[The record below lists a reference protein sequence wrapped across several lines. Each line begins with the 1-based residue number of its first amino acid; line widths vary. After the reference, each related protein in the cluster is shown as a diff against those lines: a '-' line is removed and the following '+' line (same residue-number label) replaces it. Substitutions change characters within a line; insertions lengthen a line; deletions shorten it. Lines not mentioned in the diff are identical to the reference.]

1 MKNETISKPPGALP
15 PTEKEPGPLR
25 LIATLGVTGFFSGLF
40 LVGVYLYTLPLI
52 ESNQQQA
59 LEKAVYLVLPGS
71 VRFEALVLDAGK
83 LVAAPSSSKASKGI
97 YAGYAEDGRRVGF
110 AIPAQEPGYQDVI
123 VGLIGYDPV
132 RQLVIGF
139 EVLESKET
147 PGLGD
152 KIIKDQRFRESFL
165 ALATVP
171 PPVAVKPGEKRAPN
185 EVEAI
190 TGATI
195 SSKAVLRMVA
205 KALEEWSP
213 PIADYQTDE

>member
-1 MKNETISKPPGALP
+1 MKNETISKPPGTLP
-15 PTEKEPGPLR
+15 TPDQEPGPLR
-25 LIATLGVTGFFSGLF
+25 LIATLGVAGFFSGLL

-52 ESNQQQA
+52 EGNRQQA
-59 LEKAVYLVLPGS
+59 LEKAIYLVLPGS
-71 VRFEALVLDAGK
+71 VRFEALLLDGGK
-83 LVAAPSSSKASKGI
+83 LAAAPPNAKVSKGI
-97 YAGYAEDGRRVGF
+97 YAGYAADGALVGF

-123 VGLIGYDPV
+123 VGMIGYDPA

-171 PPVAVKPGEKRAPN
+171 LPVAVKPGEKRAPN

-205 KALEEWSP
+205 KALEEWP
-213 PIADYQTDE
+213 TPIAEYL